1 MGLASHAIAYRCF
14 ATAYRKRHKL
24 ASAGQ
29 ASSSKKTSL
38 GAEVLQTEAGSGLLP
53 ARTGDRT
60 DLVVTVY
67 EQELEPAILVENC
80 CPLFRCTGVTWIDWL
95 IVLILNGSVMLY
107 GLAIARGSKTS
118 EDWFLGKRSL
128 AWWAIGLSMFA
139 TNVDNADLVSLTGT
153 TYKEGLH
160 IIMVHTLGS
169 LLGASFAAFFL
180 VPSMARAGQFTNAEY
195 LEARFGPAARV
206 LSALIQIQY
215 RSSMLGLM
223 IWSLYLLLTGLL
235 GLDSGAAWTLI
246 VGLVVF
252 AAIYTSLGGLKS
264 VVMTDAAQGIIM
276 FVGVAV
282 IFVAVYNAAGGW
294 TSMRET
300 LAGMTID
307 AKPAS
312 DLAHMGRYRG
322 DDGDTS
328 PLVVAIGWIIIAL
341 GYWSV
346 NHSQTMRLA
355 GARSLWDMKMAALLG
370 AAISMPIMVGCASI
384 GLFGR
389 ALFADFESPDQ
400 LYPHMADLYLGAGL
414 KGIVVAG
421 IVAAAISTF
430 DSMGSSLSALF
441 TRDIYARLIATD
453 RDDAH
458 YVKASRWAT
467 VVILGLGFAYVPFI
481 GSKET
486 MLQAFLTLIP
496 VFVTPLFTVYLIGV
510 FTPAHAKAGMI
521 GILVGACY
529 GVIALVDR
537 EVKDISWLAS
547 WFTGRWHALV
557 WAMAITALAAL
568 VVTLVLGKYT
578 TENLRQRSGWLH
590 SSSRSLRPLP
600 QHPFKQAPP
609 RWLCPEAL
617 AVVLIVLTTFVLFTF
632 FW

>member
-1 MGLASHAIAYRCF
+1 
-14 ATAYRKRHKL
+14 
-24 ASAGQ
+24 
-29 ASSSKKTSL
+29 
-38 GAEVLQTEAGSGLLP
+38 
-53 ARTGDRT
+53 
-60 DLVVTVY
+60 
-67 EQELEPAILVENC
+67 
-80 CPLFRCTGVTWIDWL
+80 VTWIDWL
-95 IVLILNGSVMLY
+95 IVLVLNGSVIVY
-107 GLAIARGSKTS
+107 GLVIARGAKTS
-118 EDWFLGKRSL
+118 EDWFLGRRAL

-180 VPSMARAGQFTNAEY
+180 VPAMARAGQFTNAEY
-195 LEARFGPAARV
+195 LEARFGPTARV

-235 GLDSGAAWTLI
+235 GLGNAVAWTLI
-246 VGLVVF
+246 VALVIL

-264 VVMTDAAQGIIM
+264 VVMTDAFQGIIM
-276 FVGVAV
+276 FVAMAV
-282 IFVAVYNAAGGW
+282 IFMAVWNAAGGW
-294 TSMRET
+294 QAMRET
-300 LAGMTID
+300 LEGIRITETKA
-307 AKPAS
+307 AS
-312 DLAHMGRYRG
+312 DLTHMGRYHG
-322 DDGDTS
+322 DRNETS
-328 PLVVAIGWIIIAL
+328 PLVVALGWIIIAC

-355 GARSLWDMKMAALLG
+355 GARSLWDMKMAALFG
-370 AAISMPIMVGCASI
+370 ATISMPIMVGCASL

-389 ALFADFESPDQ
+389 ALFPDFEAPDQ
-400 LYPHMADLYLGAGL
+400 LYPHMADLYLGVGM

-441 TRDIYARLIATD
+441 TRDIYARLIARD

-458 YVKASRWAT
+458 YVKVSRWAT
-467 VVILGLGFAYVPFI
+467 VVILALGFVYLPFI

-496 VFVTPLFTVYLIGV
+496 VFVTPLFTIYLIGI
-510 FTPAHAKAGMI
+510 FTRAHAKAGI
-521 GILVGACY
+521 AGIIAGAVY

-537 EVKDISWLAS
+537 EVAEIAWLAS
-547 WFTGRWHALV
+547 WFTGRWSALL
-557 WAMAITALAAL
+557 WAMAITSLGAL
-568 VVTLVLGKYT
+568 VATLILGRCT
-578 TENLRQRSGWLH
+578 TAENLPHQQSGWLQT
-590 SSSRSLRPLP
+590 SSSSLKPIPDYPFDRP
-600 QHPFKQAPP
+600 PP
-609 RWLCPEAL
+609 RWCRPEAL
-617 AVVLIVLTTFVLFTF
+617 AAVLISLTCYVLFTF